1 MASEQKFTKE
11 QVIDAIK
18 RSRGFISQA
27 AKILKCTNATIYN
40 YKERYSEVEDAI
52 KNERESLLDFA
63 EGKLLENINNND
75 NAAIIFFLKT
85 QGKHR
90 GYSEK
95 EQITIKND
103 FTNFQIPKNINNL
116 TYIENNSEHTQ

>member
-1 MASEQKFTKE
+1 MASEQKYTKE
-11 QVIDAIK
+11 QVIDAIQ

-40 YKERYSEVEDAI
+40 YKERYPEVADAI

-63 EGKLLENINNND
+63 EGKLLENIKKNNM
-75 NAAIIFFLKT
+75 AAIIFFLKT

-90 GYSEK
+90 GYSER

-116 TYIENNSEHTQ
+116 TYIENNSEHTK

>member
-1 MASEQKFTKE
+1 MAKEIFTID
-11 QVIDAIK
+11 QVADALRINK
-18 RSRGFISQA
+18 GFVSQA
-27 AKILKCTNATIYN
+27 AKLLKCDQQTIRN
-40 YKERYSEVEDAI
+40 YMNRYPKLKQILHDS
-52 KNERESLLDFA
+52 REEMLDFA
-63 EGKLLENINNND
+63 ENSLLNQIKEGNTV
-75 NAAIIFFLKT
+75 ATLFYLKT

>member
-1 MASEQKFTKE
+1 MASEQKYTKE

-27 AKILKCTNATIYN
+27 AKILKCTNATVYH

-63 EGKLLENINNND
+63 ESKLLENINNND

-90 GYSEK
+90 GYSER

>member
-1 MASEQKFTKE
+1 LLNQIKE
-11 QVIDAIK
+11 GNTV
-18 RSRGFISQA
+18 
-27 AKILKCTNATIYN
+27 ATLFY
-40 YKERYSEVEDAI
+40 
-52 KNERESLLDFA
+52 
-63 EGKLLENINNND
+63 
-75 NAAIIFFLKT
+75 LKT

-116 TYIENNSEHTQ
+116 TYIENNSEYTQ

>member
-1 MASEQKFTKE
+1 MASEQKYTKE

-27 AKILKCTNATIYN
+27 AKILKCTNATVYH
-40 YKERYSEVEDAI
+40 YKERYIEVEDAI

-63 EGKLLENINNND
+63 ESKLLENINNND

-116 TYIENNSEHTQ
+116 TYIENNSEYTQ

>member
-1 MASEQKFTKE
+1 MPINAKFTKE

-27 AKILKCTNATIYN
+27 AKILKCAVPTIYN
-40 YKERYSEVEDAI
+40 YKERYPEVEEAI

-103 FTNFQIPKNINNL
+103 FTNFQIPKNLDNL
-116 TYIENNSEHTQ
+116 TYIENNSEHTK

>member
-1 MASEQKFTKE
+1 MASEQKYTKE

-27 AKILKCTNATIYN
+27 AKILKCTNATVYH
-40 YKERYSEVEDAI
+40 YKERYSEVEEAI

-63 EGKLLENINNND
+63 ESKLLENINNND

-116 TYIENNSEHTQ
+116 TYIENNSEYTQ